1 MKQLNILEPQEARLR
16 FDNLRRQLE
25 AEKVDAALITDN
37 ANIYY
42 LTGRVFDGYIYVA
55 LNGPEIYFV
64 RRPIDLEGDGVV
76 AIRNGSAW
84 SSTSRHGAWPNG

>member
-25 AEKVDAALITDN
+25 AEKADAALITDN

-42 LTGRVFDGYIYVA
+42 LTVPRV
-55 LNGPEIYFV
+55 
-64 RRPIDLEGDGVV
+64 
-76 AIRNGSAW
+76 
-84 SSTSRHGAWPNG
+84 